1 MNLGQQ
7 SEGKAPATRSV
18 AGNVIRGSLGN
29 LIEWYDWYAY
39 AAFSIYFASVFF
51 PSGNQTAQ
59 LLNTAGIFAVG
70 FLVRPLG
77 GWMFGRYADRFGRR
91 AALTLSADKSN
102 TRLYPPAR
110 ALLLICSRISRTI

>member
-1 MNLGQQ
+1 M
-7 SEGKAPATRSV
+7 
-18 AGNVIRGSLGN
+18 IRGSLGN

-77 GWMFGRYADRFGRR
+77 GWLFG
-91 AALTLSADKSN
+91 
-102 TRLYPPAR
+102 
-110 ALLLICSRISRTI
+110 

>member
-1 MNLGQQ
+1 MQLTEQTTGG
-7 SEGKAPATRSV
+7 SRRSRSV

-51 PSGNQTAQ
+51 PSGNPTAQ

-70 FLVRPLG
+70 FLMRPLG
-77 GWMFGRYADRFGRR
+77 GWLFGMYADRFGRR
-91 AALTLSADKSN
+91 ASLTLSVTLMGIGSLAI
-102 TRLYPPAR
+102 
-110 ALLLICSRISRTI
+110 ALTPGYAQIG